1 MAALEATGL
10 REQAMSE
17 ENQRFST
24 RRLSPALAIGGSL
37 ERAGWAI
44 RVRQFTVRNPRVC
57 SSDLMLVLIL
67 TMLVLLSSVLA
78 LSLLD
83 RNALR

>member
-1 MAALEATGL
+1 M
-10 REQAMSE
+10 
-17 ENQRFST
+17 
-24 RRLSPALAIGGSL
+24 I
-37 ERAGWAI
+37 
-44 RVRQFTVRNPRVC
+44 C
-57 SSDLMLVLIL
+57 SSAGMLVLIL